1 MPVATLASA
10 FVFQTTV
17 RQRASPSFALSLH
30 GARSHEG
37 TEMETSKSL
46 QEQIDSLAI
55 EAKAL
60 ISVAKKESRELT
72 NEESEQF
79 DTITKTGIPELK
91 AKLATAI
98 NREDAIVKL
107 SNETRRQN
115 SVEELDTILS
125 NSRDPRTVLPV
136 DGRFGSDG
144 AQQDRIYVR
153 QAKLKAFKNERDA
166 FNAGMWLR
174 GLSAKMSGQE
184 DVKAL
189 QHVRNCGLDINNTA
203 YEYSGPQG
211 GYLVPGPI
219 SQTLIDVRENV
230 GVARQICDIQPMT
243 ADTLTIPKRSAG
255 LTVYA
260 PGEAN
265 AITTSDKTWK
275 QVELIT
281 KKRAVASYISQEL
294 VDDALINIVDNIVS
308 EMGYAL
314 ALQEDLE
321 LINGTGAATTYF
333 GVTGLLS
340 SIGSAGISQAATGHD
355 TWPELDSADFTACI
369 GLLPERFATRSPVWV
384 CSSNF
389 YHTAMLHVLV
399 AGGGNTVATLQS
411 GSGNQRMFLGYPV
424 YLTAQMPLSTAAAT
438 NCALFG
444 QFDMG
449 VILGDRG
456 VMRFDRDPST
466 QFLSDLLTL
475 KATTRYDIKVHQP
488 GTSSVAGAYVAL
500 KTAA

>member
-1 MPVATLASA
+1 MDS
-10 FVFQTTV
+10 
-17 RQRASPSFALSLH
+17 
-30 GARSHEG
+30 
-37 TEMETSKSL
+37 SKAL

-60 ISVAKKESRELT
+60 IAVAKKESRELST
-72 NEESEQF
+72 EEAAKF
-79 DTITKTGIPELK
+79 DEITKTSIPDIK
-91 AKLATAI
+91 TRLATAV
-98 NREDAIVKL
+98 NREEEILKL
-107 SNETRRQN
+107 SNETARQT
-115 SVEELDTILS
+115 SVAELDELL
-125 NSRDPRTVLPV
+125 NRPGQARTVLPV
-136 DGRFGSDG
+136 NGRFANDG

-166 FNAGMWLR
+166 FDAGMWVR
-174 GLSAKMSGQE
+174 SISAKLRGQE

-189 QHVRNCGLDINNTA
+189 QHCRNSGLMIDNTS

-211 GYLVPGPI
+211 GYLVPAPI

-230 GVARQICDIQPMT
+230 GIARQICDIQPMT
-243 ADTLTIPKRSAG
+243 ADTLTIPKRSGG

-260 PGEAN
+260 PGETN
-265 AITTSDKTWK
+265 AITTSDKTWQ

-281 KKRAVASYISQEL
+281 KKRAVAAYISQEL
-294 VDDALINIVDNIVS
+294 VDDALINIVDNIIS

-314 ALQEDLE
+314 ALQEDNE
-321 LINGTGAATTYF
+321 LINGTGAAATYF
-333 GVTGLLS
+333 GVRGLLNR
-340 SIGSAGISQAATGHD
+340 IGSAGVSTAATGHD
-355 TWPELDSADFTACI
+355 TWPELDSADFTAAI

-399 AGGGNTVATLQS
+399 TGGGNTVATLQS
-411 GSGNQRMFLGYPV
+411 GAGNQRMFLGYPV

-456 VMRFDRDPST
+456 VMRFDRDDST
-466 QFLSDLLTL
+466 GFLSDLITL
-475 KATTRYDIKVHQP
+475 KATTRYDIQVHQP
-488 GTSSVAGAYVAL
+488 GTSAVAGAYVAL
-500 KTAA
+500 KTAS

>member
-1 MPVATLASA
+1 
-10 FVFQTTV
+10 
-17 RQRASPSFALSLH
+17 
-30 GARSHEG
+30 
-37 TEMETSKSL
+37 METSKAL
-46 QEQIDSLAI
+46 QEQIDGLAI

-60 ISVAKKESRELT
+60 IATAKKEGRELST
-72 NEESEQF
+72 EEAEQF
-79 DTITKTGIPELK
+79 DTITKTSIPAIK
-91 AKLATAI
+91 AKLTTAQ
-98 NREDAIVKL
+98 NREEEVLKL
-107 SNETRRQN
+107 NNENRRN
-115 SVEELDTILS
+115 ASVAELDEIL
-125 NSRDPRTVLPV
+125 NTPGRNPVLPV
-136 DGRFGSDG
+136 NGRFENQ
-144 AQQDRIYVR
+144 QQDRIYVR
-153 QAKLKAFKNERDA
+153 QAKLKAFKSEREA

-174 GLSAKMSGQE
+174 GLSAKLDGQE

-189 QHVRNCGLDINNTA
+189 QHVRNSGFDINNTA

-219 SQTLIDVRENV
+219 SQTIIDVRENV
-230 GVARQICDIQPMT
+230 GVSRQICDIQPMT

-260 PGEAN
+260 PGENA

-275 QVELIT
+275 QVELIS
-281 KKRAVASYISQEL
+281 KKRAVAAYISQEL
-294 VDDALINIVDNIVS
+294 IDDALINIVDNIVN

-314 ALQEDLE
+314 ALQEDNE

-333 GVTGLLS
+333 GVQGLLS
-340 SIGSAGISQAATGHD
+340 SIGAGGIAQAATGHD
-355 TWPELDSADFTACI
+355 TWPELDTADFTNCI
-369 GLLPERFATRSPVWV
+369 GLLPERFATRNPVWV

-389 YHTAMLHVLV
+389 YHTAMLRVLV
-399 AGGGNTVATLQS
+399 AGGGNTVATLQA
-411 GSGNQRMFLGYPV
+411 GAGNQRIFMGYPV
-424 YLTAQMPLSTAAAT
+424 YLTAQMPTTTAAAT

-488 GTSSVAGAYVAL
+488 GTASVAGAYVAL

>member
-1 MPVATLASA
+1 
-10 FVFQTTV
+10 
-17 RQRASPSFALSLH
+17 
-30 GARSHEG
+30 
-37 TEMETSKSL
+37 METSKAL
-46 QEQIDSLAI
+46 QEQIDALAI

-60 ISVAKKESRELT
+60 ISVAKKESRELS

-79 DTITKTGIPELK
+79 DTITKTSIPDLK
-91 AKLATAI
+91 AKLATAV
-98 NREDAIVKL
+98 NREDAILKL
-107 SNETRRQN
+107 SNESRRQN
-115 SVEELDTILS
+115 SVAELDEILNHPS
-125 NSRDPRTVLPV
+125 EPRTVLPV
-136 DGRFGSDG
+136 NGRFGND
-144 AQQDRIYVR
+144 APQDRIYVR
-153 QAKLKAFKNERDA
+153 TSKLKAFKNERDA

-189 QHVRNCGLDINNTA
+189 THVRNCGLDINNTA

-211 GYLVPGPI
+211 GYLVPAPI
-219 SQTLIDVRENV
+219 SQTIIDVRENT

-260 PGEAN
+260 PGETN

-281 KKRAVASYISQEL
+281 KKRAVAAYISQEL
-294 VDDALINIVDNIVS
+294 QDDALINIVDNIVS

-314 ALQEDLE
+314 ALQEDTE

-340 SIGSAGISQAATGHD
+340 SIGSAGVSQAATGHD
-355 TWPELDSADFTACI
+355 TWPELDSADFTSAI
-369 GLLPERFATRSPVWV
+369 GLLPERFATRNPVWV

-389 YHTAMLHVLV
+389 YHTAMLRVLV
-399 AGGGNTVATLQS
+399 AGGGNTVATLQA
-411 GSGNQRMFLGYPV
+411 GAGNVRSFLGYPV
-424 YLTAQMPLSTAAAT
+424 YLTAQMPTSTAAAT
-438 NCALFG
+438 VCALFG

-475 KATTRYDIKVHQP
+475 KATTRYDIKVHQG
-488 GTSSVAGAYVAL
+488 GTSSAAGSYVAL
-500 KTAA
+500 KTAS